1 MSRFEEKDPI
11 PHLPLKDR
19 GEKAGPPSPG
29 WLSAPRGPRLH
40 RPTLHTDT
48 EARARSRTEVPLPPL
63 FAGAEGPRARA
74 ARCCPMLGGA
84 GGESLATR
92 LTRFHGDGSQRTL
105 TAGWTSPDAR
115 LRPETETGR
124 LWFHAGSPGLQ
135 QRNPDMRSKIRFQAE
150 EKLNL

>member
-1 MSRFEEKDPI
+1 MRLGRRALAGFR
-11 PHLPLKDR
+11 PHRSSFAQADTAHGHR
-19 GEKAGPPSPG
+19 SPG
-29 WLSAPRGPRLH
+29 PIQNRGSFASSLCWSRRTPRQG
-40 RPTLHTDT
+40 
-48 EARARSRTEVPLPPL
+48 
-63 FAGAEGPRARA
+63 
-74 ARCCPMLGGA
+74 CPMLGGA

-92 LTRFHGDGSQRTL
+92 LTRFHDDRSQRTL

>member
-1 MSRFEEKDPI
+1 
-11 PHLPLKDR
+11 
-19 GEKAGPPSPG
+19 
-29 WLSAPRGPRLH
+29 
-40 RPTLHTDT
+40 
-48 EARARSRTEVPLPPL
+48 
-63 FAGAEGPRARA
+63 
-74 ARCCPMLGGA
+74 MLGGA

-135 QRNPDMRSKIRFQAE
+135 QRNPDTRSKIRFQAE